1 MLRSLFPL
9 AVQGTLR
16 KRRSSALV
24 FFVLLLS
31 FSCALMALSLTAS
44 IAKTNENYR
53 YDVYGEWYLAIPAG
67 LDGDAAWLSA
77 QPWATGVGT
86 VTQYAN
92 TTNGNYAFG
101 TMDESAVALMHM
113 ELLDGRLPEAEGE
126 IALTKRVLLSIL
138 RLSAKDEAELHADD
152 PDYTPPTAEEIDRW
166 TLGQSIP
173 VNLSYSYENSAGESE
188 SGSAPFHYTLVG
200 VIEDYCDMW
209 TLERNRTNAAFVELL
224 ATEETAQSTMA
235 SINTHVARNGGT
247 GGLYTQAQYYAAVK
261 TDETDTAYAET
272 TAYMQQS
279 RDLFS
284 DHTPCRNTMAYPS
297 DEDDS
302 SNTRYTSSARYSFVD
317 ADGTRYEFETQ
328 AELDAFV
335 QSWIQGAREEAQKE
349 AEEQKAAEHSLLLRL
364 KLKAEELCSSVKSA
378 LLRSSERLYTGLIAL
393 VALTAVLCV
402 YMMQLQSEVHSF
414 AVLRSIGV
422 TKRQM
427 LVLMLLESALLTA
440 PAVLLGIPLG
450 MLLTKLALRLLM
462 YSESVQIVSVMPYA
476 ALGKLFVLWLAVI
489 VASRLIIFAVTVRTP
504 LTGRM
509 QLSTKQTRRT
519 RRARSAL
526 IALLLAV
533 FGATVVY
540 TVTGAVDYEKQKQR
554 IETTPGFQIYEINGY
569 KFQTLIPSEWI
580 ERLETFPGILH
591 VEPYCDDMSVWLSY
605 DGLDECQTGL
615 WVIEA
620 ESWQDSFRFG
630 DDLAA
635 FEAGELVLLC
645 MKGDEKGSV
654 ILPADSIRLRAIYN
668 NECTIDVT
676 TPVRVEWTDESPNDR
691 GTLSGASDGMWGS
704 YQVVCSPAF
713 FEKFLQSM
721 IPGGHWY
728 YYTQGDAVGYEWLLI
743 TADMDLY
750 EAMSTNKL
758 LQNFCDQYS
767 TYNRNVRVDS
777 QQENYHEKRQLLVQ
791 QLILLY
797 ACGSCIAVVTLL
809 LLASALALEAEQ
821 ERRSYTILRV
831 IGMSNR
837 QMQRKVAGKAL
848 WRSAFAA
855 AFGWAFYAMPALR
868 EAAESGTLREAVDGA
883 WRAYQSAGGSAA
895 LIWQLSLGMLAV
907 LWAVSMFS
915 KRGLKQSTM
924 LK

>member
-1 MLRSLFPL
+1 MFRNLFSLAL
-9 AVQGTLR
+9 QGTLH

-24 FFVLLLS
+24 FSVLLLS

-44 IAKTNENYR
+44 ISKTNEEYR
-53 YDVYGEWYLAIPAG
+53 YDVYGEWYLALPAG
-67 LDGDAAWLSA
+67 LDGDAEWLSA
-77 QPWATGVGT
+77 QSWATGVGT
-86 VTQYAN
+86 VTQYAK
-92 TTNGNYAFG
+92 TSSGGYTFG
-101 TMDESAVALMHM
+101 TMDDGAVSLMHM
-113 ELLDGRLPEAEGE
+113 EILDGRLPEAEGE
-126 IALTKRVLLSIL
+126 IALTKRALLSIL
-138 RLSAKDEAELHADD
+138 RLAARDEAALYADD

-173 VNLSYSYENSAGESE
+173 VSLSYSYENTAGESV
-188 SGSAPFHYTLVG
+188 SSAAPFHFTLVG

-209 TLERNRTNAAFVELL
+209 TLERNRTNAGFVELIV
-224 ATEETAQSTMA
+224 TEETAKSTMN

-247 GGLYTQAQYYAAVK
+247 GGLYTQAQYYAGVK

-297 DEDDS
+297 AEDES
-302 SNTRYTSSARYSFVD
+302 SSTRYSFSASYSFVD
-317 ADGTRYEFETQ
+317 AEGTRYEFETK
-328 AELDAFV
+328 AELDAFLE
-335 QSWIQGAREEAQKE
+335 SWMQNARADAQKE
-349 AEEQKAAEHSLLLRL
+349 AEKQEAAKHSLPLRL
-364 KLKAEELCSSVKSA
+364 KLKAEELLSTVKSA
-378 LLRSSERLYTGLIAL
+378 LLRSSERLYTGLIAI

-427 LVLMLLESALLTA
+427 LVLMLLESAILTA
-440 PAVLLGIPLG
+440 PAVVLGIPLG

-462 YSESVQIVSVMPYA
+462 YSESVQIVPVVPYA
-476 ALGKLFVLWLAVI
+476 SLGKLFVLWLAVI
-489 VASRLIIFAVTVRTP
+489 VVSRLIIFAVTVRTP

-509 QLSTKQTRRT
+509 QLSAKQTRRT

-526 IALLLAV
+526 IALLLAI
-533 FGATVVY
+533 FGVTVVY
-540 TVTGAVDYEKQKQR
+540 TVTNAVSYEKQKQR
-554 IETTPGFQIYEINGY
+554 IETTPGFQIYETNDRV
-569 KFQTLIPSEWI
+569 FQTLIPSEWI

-591 VEPYCDDMSVWLSY
+591 VEPYCDDMAVWLSY
-605 DGLDECQTGL
+605 DGLDEFQTGL

-620 ESWQDSFRFG
+620 ESWRESFRFG
-630 DDLAA
+630 SDLEA
-635 FEAGELVLLC
+635 FENGDLVLLC
-645 MKGDEKGSV
+645 MKSDEKDSV
-654 ILPADSIRLRAIYN
+654 ILPTDSIRLRAIYN

-676 TPVRVEWTDESPNDR
+676 TPARVEWTSESPNDR
-691 GTLSGASDGMWGS
+691 GTLRGTSDGMWGS

-721 IPGGHWY
+721 VDGGHWY

-758 LQNFCDQYS
+758 LQNFCSQYS
-767 TYNRNVRVDS
+767 TSNRTVLVNS
-777 QQENYHEKRQLLVQ
+777 QQENYRENRQLLVQ

-797 ACGSCIAVVTLL
+797 ACGGCIGVVTLL

-821 ERRSYTILRV
+821 ERRSFTILRV
-831 IGMSNR
+831 IGMSSR
-837 QMQRKVAGKAL
+837 QMWRKVAGKAF
-848 WRSAFAA
+848 WRGAFAV
-855 AFGWAFYAMPALR
+855 AFGWVLYALLSIRSFMDGSTFR
-868 EAAESGTLREAVDGA
+868 EAAEVA
-883 WRAYQSAGGSAA
+883 WRAYQNAGGSAA
-895 LIWQLSLGMLAV
+895 MIAQLSLAMLAV
-907 LWAVSMFS
+907 LLVVSMFS
-915 KRGLKQSTM
+915 KRGLKANTM